1 MRFVV
6 FPITILFYEH
16 YAKAEA
22 EKNPYMYKLFCYLF
36 VANRRIFLDLSSFIK
51 EVLLIIVF
59 RNS

>member
-1 MRFVV
+1 MRVV
-6 FPITILFYEH
+6 VSPVTILFYEH

-22 EKNPYMYKLFCYLF
+22 ERNPYKLFFYLF